1 MGRKALPLTAKTRR
15 RLRLWAAW
23 FYIGVV
29 LPVCVYLA
37 EFHPEL
43 WSRYGLLIVL
53 VISVETAA
61 STHFAGAAADTPME
75 D

>member
-1 MGRKALPLTAKTRR
+1 
-15 RLRLWAAW
+15 
-23 FYIGVV
+23 
-29 LPVCVYLA
+29 VCVYLA
-37 EFHPEL
+37 ELHPQL